1 MVVMG
6 EETSTARSQFIW
18 IDLSAIWLQ
27 PPTTTPV
34 PVAHRSSSHLFFCEF
49 TQSCLYK
56 AIPAARTF
64 YNVRVLQLPHH
75 IPR

>member
-34 PVAHRSSSHLFFCEF
+34 
-49 TQSCLYK
+49 
-56 AIPAARTF
+56 ARRPSF
-64 YNVRVLQLPHH
+64 LESFILL
-75 IPR
+75 

>member
-27 PPTTTPV
+27 PQQ
-34 PVAHRSSSHLFFCEF
+34 HR
-49 TQSCLYK
+49 
-56 AIPAARTF
+56 ARRPSF
-64 YNVRVLQLPHH
+64 L
-75 IPR
+75 